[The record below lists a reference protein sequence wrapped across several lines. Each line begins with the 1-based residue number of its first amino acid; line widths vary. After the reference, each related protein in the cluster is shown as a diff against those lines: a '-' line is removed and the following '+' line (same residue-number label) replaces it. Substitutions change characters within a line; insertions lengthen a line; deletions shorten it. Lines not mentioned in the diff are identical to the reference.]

1 MTNATETGHVTS
13 ADGTVIGYHRLGDG
27 PALVVLHGQMESAQS
42 HRQLAEALA
51 GTHTVY
57 LPDRRGR
64 GLSGPYGAA
73 HDSEREVEDLDAV
86 LTATGAQWV
95 FGVSVGALVALRAAT
110 ALPAVRKV
118 AVYEPPLFADGPAPT
133 DWVARYEREMAAGRV
148 AAALVTAMLAARMG
162 PPIFRFMPRPLL
174 EFLTGRMMAAQDG
187 RAGPGDVT
195 MRMLAPTLRHEA
207 RLVAE
212 LAQTQRDVRA
222 DALLLGGGKSPAYL
236 KAALDALERVMP
248 EARRVEFAGLDH
260 GGSGNTD
267 LGGEPDVVAGELRRF
282 FA

>member
-148 AAALVTAMLAARMG
+148 AAALVTAMRAARMG
-162 PPIFRFMPRPLL
+162 PSVFRFMPRPLL

-187 RAGPGDVT
+187 RAGPGGYGCAGVGG
-195 MRMLAPTLRHEA
+195 
-207 RLVAE
+207 LV
-212 LAQTQRDVRA
+212 QQ
-222 DALLLGGGKSPAYL
+222 
-236 KAALDALERVMP
+236 ER
-248 EARRVEFAGLDH
+248 
-260 GGSGNTD
+260 
-267 LGGEPDVVAGELRRF
+267 VVAGGGRGGQARRDQPARVPVEPYF
-282 FA
+282 W